1 MNRQQ
6 STSTSGK
13 HHPENRKGEGSAP
26 NALRHRAAFTKDRSS
41 VRNYQ
46 GIGAPLRRVEDRRF
60 LTGRGRFVADIA
72 LPGALA
78 CAFVRS
84 PHAHAAVRRIDTAGA
99 AASPGVIAVFTGAD
113 MAADGMAPMRPLWA
127 VRSRDGSPMAEPP
140 RFALARDCVRHVGEP
155 VAAVIAE
162 SLAQALD
169 AAECIEV
176 AYEPLPAVTDAR
188 DAQAPGAPQLH
199 ASAPGNVC
207 FRWAR
212 GDEAAVA
219 AAFRMAPHTVAVDLV
234 NNRLVGAAIEPRAV
248 MATTEPDGGKLTLYT
263 STQAPHH
270 IRRQVTEQLGIPESA
285 LRVISP
291 DVGGGFGY
299 KGKLYPEEG
308 CIAWAARRL
317 GRPVRWVAT
326 RAESFVTDNQARDH
340 LTHAELAFDA
350 GGHFLALRVATFA
363 NLGAYVSTFGAAIP
377 SAIYSALFAG
387 GYRTPAIFVEST
399 GVFTNTT
406 PTDAFRGAGRPEA
419 CYVLERLADAAA
431 GKLGLD
437 RAEIRRRN
445 LIPPTAMPYK
455 TPIGPTYDCGDFPKV
470 FARTLALA
478 AYEGFAERRAA
489 AARRG
494 KLRGIGLACYVESSG
509 VAPSRFA
516 GINGARVGFYEAAS
530 IRVEPD
536 GAVRAMLGTH
546 NHGQGH
552 ATTLAQIL
560 SSRFGVAVEQVE
572 VVEGDTDA
580 VPHGT
585 GTFGSRSIAVGGCAL
600 DRAADKVVAKG
611 KLIAAHLMEAAADDV
626 DFSDGAFVIAGT
638 DRRVSFAEVARAAYV
653 PHNFPLETVEP
664 GLQETAVYDPPSFAF
679 SNGAHVC
686 ELEIDPD
693 TGRIELVGFW
703 GVDDVG
709 TVINPLIVDGQ
720 IHGGVA
726 QGLGQALLEHCAYDG
741 GGQLVSGSF
750 MDYAVARADD
760 LPLFVTECDES
771 QPCTHNPLGAKGCGE
786 AGSIGAPAAVV
797 SAALDAL
804 SPLGVTHL
812 EMPLTSE
819 QVWRRIREVQ
829 GGRDATSQVGAGS
842 L

>member
-1 MNRQQ
+1 MNQPR
-6 STSTSGK
+6 
-13 HHPENRKGEGSAP
+13 RRGEGGLYYPLTHLNSWTQQC
-26 NALRHRAAFTKDRSS
+26 ALSREGRGHERPGLS

-46 GIGAPLRRVEDRRF
+46 GIGAPLRRVEDKRF
-60 LTGRGRFVADIA
+60 LTGHGRFVADID

-78 CAFVRS
+78 CTLVRS
-84 PHAHAAVRRIDTAGA
+84 PHAHAAIRRIDA
-99 AASPGVIAVFTGAD
+99 AAARAMPGVVAVFTGAD
-113 MAADGMAPMRPLWA
+113 MAADGVAPMRPLWV
-127 VRSRDGSPMAEPP
+127 VRSRDGSPMAEPA
-140 RFALARDCVRHVGEP
+140 RFALARETVRHVGEP
-155 VAAVIAE
+155 VAAVVAATQ
-162 SLAQALD
+162 AQAVD
-169 AAECIEV
+169 AAERLEV
-176 AYEPLPAVTDAR
+176 DYAPLAAVTDAGA
-188 DAQAPGAPQLH
+188 AQAKGAPQLH
-199 ASAPGNVC
+199 ACAAGNAC

-212 GDEAAVA
+212 GDEAAVRA
-219 AAFRMAPHTVAVDLV
+219 AVRSAAHVVAIDLV

-248 MATTEPDGGKLTLYT
+248 IGAIDPHSEKLTLYS

-308 CIAWAARRL
+308 IIAWAAHRL
-317 GRPVRWVAT
+317 RRPVRWVAS
-326 RAESFVTDNQARDH
+326 RAESFVADNQARDH
-340 LTHAELAFDA
+340 FTHAELALDA
-350 GGHFLALRVATFA
+350 DGRFLALHVQTFA

-387 GYRTPAIFVEST
+387 GYRTPAIFVEVT
-399 GVFTNTT
+399 G
-406 PTDAFRGAGRPEA
+406 
-419 CYVLERLADAAA
+419 
-431 GKLGLD
+431 
-437 RAEIRRRN
+437 
-445 LIPPTAMPYK
+445 
-455 TPIGPTYDCGDFPKV
+455 CGDFPKI

-478 AYEGFAERRAA
+478 DYDGFEKRRAQA
-489 AARRG
+489 ASRG
-494 KLRGIGLACYVESSG
+494 RLRGIGMACYVESSG

-516 GINGARVGFYEAAS
+516 GALGARVGFYEAAS

-560 SSRFGVAVEQVE
+560 SSRFGVPVEKIE

-580 VPHGT
+580 VPQGT
-585 GTFGSRSIAVGGCAL
+585 GTFGSRSIAVGGSAL
-600 DRAADKVVAKG
+600 DRAADKVIAKG
-611 KLIAAHLMEAAADDV
+611 KLIAAHLLEAAAGDV
-626 DFSDGAFVIAGT
+626 DFADGAFVIAGT
-638 DRRVSFAEVARAAYV
+638 DRRVAFAAVAQAAYV

-693 TGRIELVGFW
+693 TGRIEIVGFW
-703 GVDDVG
+703 GVDDIG
-709 TVINPLIVDGQ
+709 TVINPMIVEGQ
-720 IHGGVA
+720 IHGGLA
-726 QGLGQALLEHCAYDG
+726 QGIGQALLERCAYDG

-760 LPLFVTECDES
+760 LPPFVTECDES

-797 SAALDAL
+797 SAVLDAL
-804 SPLGVTHL
+804 APLGVADL
-812 EMPLTSE
+812 DMPLTSE
-819 QVWRRIREVQ
+819 QLWRRIRQSRPVAES
-829 GGRDATSQVGAGS
+829 T
-842 L
+842 

>member
-1 MNRQQ
+1 
-6 STSTSGK
+6 
-13 HHPENRKGEGSAP
+13 
-26 NALRHRAAFTKDRSS
+26 

-46 GIGAPLRRVEDRRF
+46 GIGAPLRRVEDKRF
-60 LTGRGRFVADIA
+60 LTGRGRFVADIE
-72 LPGALA
+72 LSGALA
-78 CAFVRS
+78 CALVRS
-84 PHAHAAVRRIDTAGA
+84 PHAHAAIRRIDASA
-99 AASPGVIAVFTGAD
+99 ARAAPGVVAAFTGAD
-113 MAADGMAPMRPLWA
+113 MAADGVAPMRPLWV
-127 VRSRDGSPMAEPP
+127 VRSRDGSPMAEPA
-140 RFALARDCVRHVGEP
+140 RFALARETVRHVGEP
-155 VAAVIAE
+155 VAAVVAA
-162 SLAQALD
+162 SLAQAVD
-169 AAECIEV
+169 AAERVEV
-176 AYEPLPAVTDAR
+176 DYAPLSAVTDAR
-188 DAQAPGAPQLH
+188 GAQAEAAPQLH
-199 ASAPGNVC
+199 ACAGGNVC

-212 GDEAAVA
+212 GDEAAVRA
-219 AAFRMAPHTVAVDLV
+219 ALRSAAHVVAIDLV

-248 MATTEPDGGKLTLYT
+248 IGTVDPQSEKLTLYS

-270 IRRQVTEQLGIPESA
+270 IRRQVTEQLGISESE
-285 LRVISP
+285 LRVVSP

-308 CIAWAARRL
+308 IIAWAARRL
-317 GRPVRWVAT
+317 RRPVRWVAS
-326 RAESFVTDNQARDH
+326 RAESFVADNQARDH
-340 LTHAELAFDA
+340 LTHAELALEAD
-350 GGHFLALRVATFA
+350 GRFLALHVQTFA

-387 GYRTPAIFVEST
+387 GYRTPAIFVEVT

-419 CYVLERLADAAA
+419 CYVLERLADCAAH
-431 GKLGLD
+431 KLGID

-445 LIPPTAMPYK
+445 LIPPSAMPYK
-455 TPIGPTYDCGDFPKV
+455 TPIGPTYDCGDFPKIL
-470 FARTLALA
+470 ARTLALA
-478 AYEGFAERRAA
+478 DYDGFEERRAQ

-494 KLRGIGLACYVESSG
+494 RLRGIGMACYVESSG

-516 GINGARVGFYEAAS
+516 GALGARVGFYEAAS

-560 SSRFGVAVEQVE
+560 SSRFGVPVEKIE

-585 GTFGSRSIAVGGCAL
+585 GTFGSRSIAVGGSAL
-600 DRAADKVVAKG
+600 DRAADKIIAKG
-611 KLIAAHLMEAAADDV
+611 KLVAAHLLEAAAGDV
-626 DFSDGAFVIAGT
+626 DFADGAFVIAGT
-638 DRRVSFAEVARAAYV
+638 DRRVSFAAVARAAYV

-693 TGRIELVGFW
+693 TGRIDIVGFW
-703 GVDDVG
+703 GVDDIG
-709 TVINPLIVDGQ
+709 TVVNPMIVEGQ
-720 IHGGVA
+720 IHGGLA
-726 QGLGQALLEHCAYDG
+726 QGIGQALLERCAYDG

-760 LPLFVTECDES
+760 LPPFVTECDES

-797 SAALDAL
+797 SAVLDAL
-804 SPLGVTHL
+804 APLGVTDL
-812 EMPLTSE
+812 DMPLTSE
-819 QVWRRIREVQ
+819 QLWRRIRNARSE
-829 GGRDATSQVGAGS
+829 AESS
-842 L
+842 